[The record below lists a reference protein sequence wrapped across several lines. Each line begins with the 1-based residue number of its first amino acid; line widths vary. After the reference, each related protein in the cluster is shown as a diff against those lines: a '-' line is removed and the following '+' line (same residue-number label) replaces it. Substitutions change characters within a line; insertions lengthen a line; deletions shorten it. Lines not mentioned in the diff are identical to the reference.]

1 MNFENGG
8 LHVRR
13 TIGTGDLWSGGTAR
27 RSSRTVAS
35 MRMVMHSHW
44 LSAGLSVPGRIGV
57 IAVDAAGESHNSSL
71 QKCKRNHDCD
81 RPANDHKVIVSGAAQ
96 IFNLPGSERSGGP
109 RPLTDRRQIASLRL
123 RI

>member
-27 RSSRTVAS
+27 RSSRTVVS
-35 MRMVMHSHW
+35 MRMVMHSHL

-57 IAVDAAGESHNSSL
+57 IAVDAAGESHSSSL
-71 QKCKRNHDCD
+71 QECKRNHDCN
-81 RPANDHKVIVSGAAQ
+81 RTANNHKVILSGDAQ
-96 IFNLPGSERSGGP
+96 MFNLPGPSGAEAPSLNRS
-109 RPLTDRRQIASLRL
+109 TIDS
-123 RI
+123 